1 MFLKSF
7 KEYIPLI
14 AYFVQIFLA
23 NLLFFAMLKKRKH
36 FALRFSIGS
45 ILSLVIFLLLAPVV
59 SKLLQG
65 FIVGGRTTLSFLILL
80 CLFYFCFDR
89 KIIDTLYCSVA
100 ALLAQNMGANMY
112 DIFRGILKLEGY
124 QPLSIYMFI
133 SFIFIYVLTWLL
145 CARKLKDL
153 EDIAANK
160 IVTLIVVVASYFLV
174 CVFFMKI
181 SEYFTSKDE
190 MFIYCHLI
198 ILVCDFFALFIMFS
212 DLKKRYLITENM
224 LIDQMM
230 EDTKKRYKLESQTVE
245 MINIKCHDLKHR
257 LDNLHTNDEEDD
269 KALEEVKQ
277 SIMIYESIAKTGN
290 PVTDLIISNKALIC
304 EKNDI
309 VFTYH
314 IDGKSIS
321 FMHKTDISAL
331 FGNII
336 DNAIEYLSKVE
347 PKENRVLNMNVFLN
361 KRTVGMHV
369 ENFCDRKIEFKDGLP
384 LSTKNDAFYHGFG
397 TKSMK
402 YIVNKYH
409 GNMIIANKDNL
420 YTIDIMMPLQEKSN
434 KI

>member
-23 NLLFFAMLKKRKH
+23 NLLFFVMLKKRKH

-45 ILSLVIFLLLAPVV
+45 ILSLGIFLLLAPVV

-112 DIFRGILKLEGY
+112 DIFRGLLKLEGY

-160 IVTLIVVVASYFLV
+160 IVTLIVVVVSYFLV

-181 SEYFTSKDE
+181 SDYFTSKDE

-269 KALEEVKQ
+269 K
-277 SIMIYESIAKTGN
+277 
-290 PVTDLIISNKALIC
+290 
-304 EKNDI
+304 
-309 VFTYH
+309 
-314 IDGKSIS
+314 
-321 FMHKTDISAL
+321 FMNQLLRPEIRL
-331 FGNII
+331 RI
-336 DNAIEYLSKVE
+336 
-347 PKENRVLNMNVFLN
+347 
-361 KRTVGMHV
+361 
-369 ENFCDRKIEFKDGLP
+369 
-384 LSTKNDAFYHGFG
+384 
-397 TKSMK
+397 
-402 YIVNKYH
+402 
-409 GNMIIANKDNL
+409 
-420 YTIDIMMPLQEKSN
+420 
-434 KI
+434 

>member
-45 ILSLVIFLLLAPVV
+45 ILSLGIFLLLAPVV
-59 SKLLQG
+59 SKLLEG

-112 DIFRGILKLEGY
+112 DMFRGFLKLEGY

-314 IDGKSIS
+314 IDGKAIS

-361 KRTVGMHV
+361 K
-369 ENFCDRKIEFKDGLP
+369 
-384 LSTKNDAFYHGFG
+384 
-397 TKSMK
+397 
-402 YIVNKYH
+402 
-409 GNMIIANKDNL
+409 
-420 YTIDIMMPLQEKSN
+420 
-434 KI
+434 